1 MEDAL
6 TSQVRPPTDAVLT
19 IRVIKSFPYRNSR
32 NLVLPSVNLKTTTP
46 TQLLALVCNK
56 VATESGWRPFRTAVF
71 DSLKV
76 YTHAHGTKSMNLI
89 INMEHD
95 DDPDWLLISPQAVN
109 SSYLWDLGIQNETE
123 LSVFNWQDYCAF
135 KENPEEKW

>member
-6 TSQVRPPTDAVLT
+6 TSQVRPPTNAVLT

-46 TQLLALVCNK
+46 SQLLELVCNK
-56 VATESGWRPFRTAVF
+56 VATEGGWRPFRTAVF

-89 INMEHD
+89 INLEHD
-95 DDPDWLLISPQAVN
+95 DDPNWLLVSPQGVSTAN
-109 SSYLWDLGIQNETE
+109 LWDLGIQNETE
-123 LSVFNWQDYCAF
+123 LSVFNWQDYCSF